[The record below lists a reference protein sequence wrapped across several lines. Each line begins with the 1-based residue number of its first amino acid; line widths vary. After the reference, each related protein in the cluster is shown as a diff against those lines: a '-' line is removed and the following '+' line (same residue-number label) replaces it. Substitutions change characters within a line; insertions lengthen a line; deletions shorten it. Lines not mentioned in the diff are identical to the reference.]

1 MKMPLFN
8 QEKPLFH
15 SAMAT
20 HDGYSLYL
28 DFDKKDKLKGL
39 YYEGDGTLLSF
50 FESLAKASE
59 GKNFQELSNL
69 DLELEQPKAFF
80 NLPLYLLKR
89 ALDSYRG
96 KAPALYK
103 LKSEPEE
110 ELLCRCFGIYK
121 EELLETL
128 DKNPEF
134 GKKELTNATMAGA
147 GCTSCLVNFQ
157 EVFAEF
163 KSRQAQKLL
172 KQ

>member
-15 SAMAT
+15 SAISS
-20 HDGYSLYL
+20 HDGFNLYL
-28 DFDKKDKLKGL
+28 DFDKKDRLKGL
-39 YYEGDGTLLSF
+39 FYQGEGALLES
-50 FESLAKASE
+50 FESLAKAAE
-59 GKNFQELSNL
+59 GKNFEELQSLKL
-69 DLELEQPKAFF
+69 DLTPSNRFF

-96 KAPALYK
+96 KAPALYE
-103 LKSEPEE
+103 LKNEPES

-134 GKKELTNATMAGA
+134 GRKELTNSTKAGA
-147 GCTSCLVNFQ
+147 GCTTCLVSFQ
-157 EVFAEF
+157 EVFAES
-163 KSRQAQKLL
+163 KSRQARKLL
-172 KQ
+172 EK